1 MAIFM
6 KATLP
11 GITTDQY
18 DALNAELQAL
28 PGDTFAGCLSHVC
41 VPTDAGLEIYDLWE
55 SQEAMDKFGAVI
67 MPVAEK
73 MGMPPSPEPPAAL
86 PVHNHWVPG
95 A

>member
-1 MAIFM
+1 MAVFM
-6 KATLP
+6 KAVLP
-11 GITTDQY
+11 GTTVEQY

-55 SQEAMDKFGAVI
+55 SQEAMDKFGALI
-67 MPVAEK
+67 MPIAQK
-73 MGMPPSPEPPAAL
+73 HGMPSASGPPAVS
-86 PVHNHWVPG
+86 PVHRYWVPG

>member
-6 KATLP
+6 KASLP
-11 GITTDQY
+11 GMTTDQY

-41 VPTDAGLEIYDLWE
+41 VPTDSGIEVYDLWE
-55 SQEAMDKFGAVI
+55 SEEAMDKFGAVM

-73 MGMPPSPEPPAAL
+73 QGLPASSER
-86 PVHNHWVPG
+86 PKVSQVHRYWIPG
-95 A
+95 S

>member
-6 KATLP
+6 KASLP
-11 GITTDQY
+11 GMTTDQY

-41 VPTDAGLEIYDLWE
+41 VPTGSGIEVYDLWE
-55 SQEAMDKFGAVI
+55 SQEAMDKFGAVM

-73 MGMPPSPEPPAAL
+73 QGLPAAGER
-86 PVHNHWVPG
+86 PAVSEVHRYWVPG
-95 A
+95 S

>member
-1 MAIFM
+1 MAVFT
-6 KATLP
+6 KALLP
-11 GITTDQY
+11 GITVEQY

-55 SQEAMDKFGAVI
+55 SREAMDRFGALV
-67 MPVAEK
+67 MPIAEK
-73 MGMPPSPEPPAAL
+73 QGMPQASGPPAVS
-86 PVHNHWVPG
+86 PVHNYWVPG

>member
-11 GITTDQY
+11 NITTAQY

-41 VPTDAGLEIYDLWE
+41 VATDTGLEIYDLWE
-55 SQEAMDKFGAVI
+55 SQEAMDKFGATI
-67 MPVAEK
+67 MPVAER
-73 MGMPPSPEPPAAL
+73 MGLPQAPEPPASS
-86 PVHNHWVPG
+86 PVHNYWIPG